1 MAPDRRADGVRAILF
16 DLDGVLV
23 DSEAVVRRTWQ
34 RWAERH
40 GVHIPDLVRRAHGR
54 RSIETIRDVARTLD
68 AEAEARWLESV
79 ERSDPKDLRLLPG
92 AASLFRA
99 VPEKCRAVVTSGGRG
114 LAQFR
119 LGSVGLEVP
128 DVLVGAEDV
137 ERGKPAPDGYL
148 LAARRLDVPPEECLV
163 IEDAPPGVAAGRAA
177 GCTVLAVAT
186 TFPATELREAHDL
199 VASLERVSVRITGD
213 DMIVTIAM

>member
-54 RSIETIRDVARTLD
+54 RSVETIRDVAPTLD

-79 ERSDPKDLRLLPG
+79 ERSDP
-92 AASLFRA
+92 
-99 VPEKCRAVVTSGGRG
+99 T
-114 LAQFR
+114 Q
-119 LGSVGLEVP
+119 
-128 DVLVGAEDV
+128 
-137 ERGKPAPDGYL
+137 
-148 LAARRLDVPPEECLV
+148 
-163 IEDAPPGVAAGRAA
+163 
-177 GCTVLAVAT
+177 
-186 TFPATELREAHDL
+186 
-199 VASLERVSVRITGD
+199 
-213 DMIVTIAM
+213 